1 MELSAEQTL
10 DYMRK
15 YDEWENSSESQKNLR
30 QFNPN
35 KLAKSPNEVVAEKGM
50 IIDGDR
56 VYLSE
61 FHYKKHQNYLQYIQ
75 AREGQ
80 GGEISLDNRTK
91 ANHYEICFF

>member
-35 KLAKSPNEVVAEKGM
+35 KLAKSPNEVAAEKGM

-56 VYLSE
+56 VYLSK
-61 FHYKKHQNYLQYIQ
+61 FHYQKHLNYIQ
-75 AREGQ
+75 YMQSIKDQEGVHQ
-80 GGEISLDNRTK
+80 K
-91 ANHYEICFF
+91 